1 MRSDTGVVRMSI
13 ILKAW
18 MDATTLLNDNECLRV
33 PAPLNTQ

>member
-18 MDATTLLNDNECLRV
+18 MDTTSQTANKWLHVNILLNV
-33 PAPLNTQ
+33 

>member
-18 MDATTLLNDNECLRV
+18 WDATTPMNDNECLRV
-33 PAPLNTQ
+33 HTPLNTQ